1 MNATSQAENYN
12 TSQDSDL
19 MNLQDHFFL
28 CLSQWRWILL
38 SVFLCCGIALWHIL
52 TTQPVYQRTATIMIK
67 DDSNSSMINGSV
79 GAVFSDMGVGVTES
93 NVYNEMLAI
102 QAPALL
108 TETGK
113 RLDYNVNYEKPGTF
127 HSIPLYGE
135 QLPVKV
141 IFHSL
146 TPEDF
151 GTLTLTLKGTNSF
164 ELSEFTYNGEEDPQE
179 RVIKGRFNTMINT
192 PLGKITVLPTAG
204 LRDYLEDNRPIA
216 VSRSDYYSMTN
227 RIGANLSTNLA
238 ETKGT
243 LIAITFS
250 DVLPQ
255 RAEDVINTLLDVYKE
270 KWVEDKNQM
279 TIATSKFIT
288 ERLGVIERELGDV
301 DQNISSYKSS
311 HLLPDVKAAS
321 GIYMQMAQE
330 NASEIMKLN
339 TQKAIATFVQSFLKE
354 NVKNNQLLP
363 VNTGIDNRG
372 IELQI
377 NEYNNTLLDR
387 NNLVTNSSEKNPL
400 LATYDQKL
408 ESLRS
413 SLLTGINNLIVSL
426 NTQIKHWEQSE
437 NRTSEQIASNPEQA
451 KYLQAV
457 GREQKVKEA
466 LYLFLLQKREENELS
481 QAFTAYNTRIISP
494 PCGSIY
500 PVSPVRR
507 NIMLIAFA
515 IGLAIPIGLI
525 YLRESL
531 NTKLRGRKDLENVK
545 VPFVGEIP
553 FCKNRHVKR
562 GLMFWKKKSETGR
575 HLVVKAGARNV
586 VNEAFRIVRTNLEF
600 MLRNSDGKVILITSF
615 NPGSG
620 KSFIAMNMASSFALK
635 GKRVLVIDG
644 DLRHGTSS
652 KYVGTPEEGLCDYL
666 SGQVDNVQRVIV
678 QDYHNPT
685 LYVLPIGTMPPN
697 PTELLQNERMTSAVS
712 ELRQQFD
719 YVIIDCPP
727 IEVVAD
733 TQILAPM
740 ADRTIFI
747 VRTGLLERSMI
758 REIDKLYDS
767 AKYPNMSLIL
777 NGSKGHGDRHGY
789 RYRYGYGYG
798 YGYGYHYG
806 GDEK

>member
-1 MNATSQAENYN
+1 
-12 TSQDSDL
+12 

-52 TTQPVYQRTATIMIK
+52 TTKPVYQRTATIMIK
-67 DDSNSSMINGSV
+67 DDSNSSMINGNV
-79 GAVFSDMGVGVTES
+79 GAVFSEMGVNVDES

-135 QLPVKV
+135 QQPVKV

-413 SLLTGINNLIVSL
+413 SLLSGINNLIVSL

-620 KSFIAMNMASSFALK
+620 KSFITMNMASSFALK

-719 YVIIDCPP
+719 YVFIDCPP

-758 REIDKLYDS
+758 SEIDKLYDS

>member
-1 MNATSQAENYN
+1 
-12 TSQDSDL
+12 

-52 TTQPVYQRTATIMIK
+52 TTKPVYQRTATIMIK
-67 DDSNSSMINGSV
+67 DDSNSSMINGNV
-79 GAVFSDMGVGVTES
+79 GAVFSEMGVNVDES

-135 QLPVKV
+135 QQPVKV

-413 SLLTGINNLIVSL
+413 SLLSGINNLIVSL

-620 KSFIAMNMASSFALK
+620 KSFITMNMASSFALK

-719 YVIIDCPP
+719 YVFIDCPP

>member
-52 TTQPVYQRTATIMIK
+52 TTKPVYQRTATIMIK
-67 DDSNSSMINGSV
+67 DDSNSSMINGNV
-79 GAVFSDMGVGVTES
+79 GAVFSEMGVNAGES

-135 QLPVKV
+135 RLPVKV

-227 RIGANLSTNLA
+227 RIGANLSTSLA

-243 LIAITFS
+243 LIAITFQ

-553 FCKNRHVKR
+553 FCKNQHAKR

-600 MLRNSDGKVILITSF
+600 MLNTSNGKVILITSF

-652 KYVGTPEEGLCDYL
+652 KYVGNPEEGLCDYL
-666 SGQVDNVQRVIV
+666 SGQLDNVQRVIV

-697 PTELLQNERMTSAVS
+697 PTELLQNERMTSAIS

-758 REIDKLYDS
+758 REIDKLYNS
-767 AKYPNMSLIL
+767 EKYPNMSLIL

>member
-52 TTQPVYQRTATIMIK
+52 TTKPVYQRTATIMIK
-67 DDSNSSMINGSV
+67 DGSNSSMINGNV
-79 GAVFSDMGVGVTES
+79 GAVFSEMGVNVDES

-135 QLPVKV
+135 QQPVKV

-243 LIAITFS
+243 LIAITFR

-413 SLLTGINNLIVSL
+413 SLLSGINNLIVSL

-437 NRTSEQIASNPEQA
+437 NRTSQQIASNPEQA

-562 GLMFWKKKSETGR
+562 DLMFWKKKSETGR
-575 HLVVKAGARNV
+575 HLVVKAGVRNV

-620 KSFIAMNMASSFALK
+620 KSFITMNMASSFALK

-652 KYVGTPEEGLCDYL
+652 KYVGSPEEGLSDYL

-685 LYVLPIGTMPPN
+685 LYVLPIGTIPPN

-719 YVIIDCPP
+719 YVFIDCPP

-747 VRTGLLERSMI
+747 VRTGLFERSMI
-758 REIDKLYDS
+758 SEIDKLYNS
-767 AKYPNMSLIL
+767 AKYPKMSLIL

>member
-1 MNATSQAENYN
+1 
-12 TSQDSDL
+12 

-164 ELSEFTYNGEEDPQE
+164 ELSEFTYNDEKDPQE

-531 NTKLRGRKDLENVK
+531 DTKLRGRKDLENVK

-575 HLVVKAGARNV
+575 HLVVKAGVRNV

-652 KYVGTPEEGLCDYL
+652 KYVGSPEEGLSDYL

>member
-413 SLLTGINNLIVSL
+413 SLLSGINNLIVSL

-531 NTKLRGRKDLENVK
+531 DTKLRGRKDLENVK

-719 YVIIDCPP
+719 YVFIDCPP

>member
-413 SLLTGINNLIVSL
+413 SLLSGINNLIVSL

-531 NTKLRGRKDLENVK
+531 DTKLRGRKDLENVK

-575 HLVVKAGARNV
+575 HLVVKAGVRNV

-620 KSFIAMNMASSFALK
+620 KSFITMNMASSFALK

-652 KYVGTPEEGLCDYL
+652 KYVGSPEEGLCDYL

-719 YVIIDCPP
+719 YVFIDCPP

-758 REIDKLYDS
+758 SEIDKLYDS

>member
-1 MNATSQAENYN
+1 
-12 TSQDSDL
+12 

-164 ELSEFTYNGEEDPQE
+164 ELSEFTYNGEKDPQE

-243 LIAITFS
+243 LIAITFR

-413 SLLTGINNLIVSL
+413 SLLSGINNLIVSL

-575 HLVVKAGARNV
+575 HLVVKAGVRNV

-620 KSFIAMNMASSFALK
+620 KSFITMNMASSFALK

-652 KYVGTPEEGLCDYL
+652 KYVGSPEEGLCDYL
-666 SGQVDNVQRVIV
+666 NGQVDNVQRVIV

-685 LYVLPIGTMPPN
+685 LYVLPMGTMPPN

-719 YVIIDCPP
+719 YVFIDCPP

-758 REIDKLYDS
+758 SEIDKLYNS
-767 AKYPNMSLIL
+767 AKYPKMSLIL
-777 NGSKGHGDRHGY
+777 NGSKAHGDRHGY

>member
-135 QLPVKV
+135 RLPVKV

-243 LIAITFS
+243 LIAITFR

-562 GLMFWKKKSETGR
+562 GLMFWKKKNETGR
-575 HLVVKAGARNV
+575 HLVVKAGVRNV

-652 KYVGTPEEGLCDYL
+652 KYVGTPEEGLSDYL

-719 YVIIDCPP
+719 YVFIDCPP

-747 VRTGLLERSMI
+747 VRTGLFERSMI

>member
-1 MNATSQAENYN
+1 
-12 TSQDSDL
+12 

-135 QLPVKV
+135 QQPVKV

-620 KSFIAMNMASSFALK
+620 KSFITMNMASSFALK

-652 KYVGTPEEGLCDYL
+652 KYVGSPEEGLCDYL

-719 YVIIDCPP
+719 YVFIDCPP

>member
-1 MNATSQAENYN
+1 
-12 TSQDSDL
+12 

-575 HLVVKAGARNV
+575 HLVVKAGVRNV

-620 KSFIAMNMASSFALK
+620 KSFITMNMASSFALK

-652 KYVGTPEEGLCDYL
+652 KYVGTPEEGLSDYL

-719 YVIIDCPP
+719 YVFIDCPP

>member
-1 MNATSQAENYN
+1 
-12 TSQDSDL
+12 

-127 HSIPLYGE
+127 HNIPLYGE

-413 SLLTGINNLIVSL
+413 SLLSGINNLIVSL

-531 NTKLRGRKDLENVK
+531 DTKLRGRKDLENVK

-575 HLVVKAGARNV
+575 HLVVKAGVRNV

-719 YVIIDCPP
+719 YVFIDCPP

>member
-413 SLLTGINNLIVSL
+413 SLLSGINNLIVSL

-531 NTKLRGRKDLENVK
+531 DTKLRGRKDLENVK

-575 HLVVKAGARNV
+575 HLVVKAGVRNV

-719 YVIIDCPP
+719 YVFIDCPP

>member
-1 MNATSQAENYN
+1 MNTTSQAENYN

-113 RLDYNVNYEKPGTF
+113 CLDYNVNYEKPGTF

-413 SLLTGINNLIVSL
+413 SLLSGINNLIVSL

-531 NTKLRGRKDLENVK
+531 DTKLRGRKDLENVK

-575 HLVVKAGARNV
+575 HLVVKAGVRNV

-652 KYVGTPEEGLCDYL
+652 KYVGTPEEGLSDYL

-719 YVIIDCPP
+719 YVFIDCPP

>member
-413 SLLTGINNLIVSL
+413 SLLSGINNLIVSL

-531 NTKLRGRKDLENVK
+531 DTKLRGRKDLENVK

-575 HLVVKAGARNV
+575 HLVVKAGVRNV

-652 KYVGTPEEGLCDYL
+652 KYVGTPEEGLSDYL

-719 YVIIDCPP
+719 YVFIDCPP

>member
-1 MNATSQAENYN
+1 
-12 TSQDSDL
+12 

-67 DDSNSSMINGSV
+67 DDSNSSMINGNV

-413 SLLTGINNLIVSL
+413 SLLSGINNLIVSL

-531 NTKLRGRKDLENVK
+531 DTKLRGRKDLENVK

-620 KSFIAMNMASSFALK
+620 KSFITMNMASSFALK

-719 YVIIDCPP
+719 YVFIDCPP

>member
-1 MNATSQAENYN
+1 
-12 TSQDSDL
+12 

-52 TTQPVYQRTATIMIK
+52 TTKPVYQRTATIMIK

-127 HSIPLYGE
+127 HNIPLYGE

-413 SLLTGINNLIVSL
+413 SLLSGINNLIVSL

-531 NTKLRGRKDLENVK
+531 DTKLRGRKDLENVK

-562 GLMFWKKKSETGR
+562 GLMFWKKKSETER
-575 HLVVKAGARNV
+575 HLVVKAGVRNV

-644 DLRHGTSS
+644 DLRHGSSS
-652 KYVGTPEEGLCDYL
+652 KYVGSPEEGLCDYL

-719 YVIIDCPP
+719 YVFIDCPP

>member
-652 KYVGTPEEGLCDYL
+652 KYVGSPEEGLCDYL

-719 YVIIDCPP
+719 YVFIDCPP

-758 REIDKLYDS
+758 REIDKLYNS

>member
-1 MNATSQAENYN
+1 
-12 TSQDSDL
+12 

-127 HSIPLYGE
+127 HNIPLYGE

-413 SLLTGINNLIVSL
+413 SLLSGINNLIVSL

-531 NTKLRGRKDLENVK
+531 DTKLRGRKDLENVK

-575 HLVVKAGARNV
+575 HLVVKAGVRNV

-600 MLRNSDGKVILITSF
+600 MLHNSGGKVILITSF

-652 KYVGTPEEGLCDYL
+652 KYVGSPEEGLCDYL

-719 YVIIDCPP
+719 YVFIDCPP

>member
-1 MNATSQAENYN
+1 
-12 TSQDSDL
+12 

-127 HSIPLYGE
+127 HNIPLYGE

-387 NNLVTNSSEKNPL
+387 NNLVNNSSEKNPL

-413 SLLTGINNLIVSL
+413 SLLSGINNLIVSL

-531 NTKLRGRKDLENVK
+531 DTKLRGRKDLENVK

-575 HLVVKAGARNV
+575 HLVVKAGVRNV

-652 KYVGTPEEGLCDYL
+652 KYVGSPEEGLCDYL

-719 YVIIDCPP
+719 YVFIDCPP

>member
-1 MNATSQAENYN
+1 
-12 TSQDSDL
+12 

-413 SLLTGINNLIVSL
+413 SLLSGINNLIVSL

-531 NTKLRGRKDLENVK
+531 DTKLRGRKDLENVK

-575 HLVVKAGARNV
+575 HLVVKAGVRNV

-652 KYVGTPEEGLCDYL
+652 KYVGSPEEGLSDYL

-719 YVIIDCPP
+719 YVFIDCPP

>member
-1 MNATSQAENYN
+1 
-12 TSQDSDL
+12 

-127 HSIPLYGE
+127 HNIPLYGE

-413 SLLTGINNLIVSL
+413 SLLSGINNLIVSL

-531 NTKLRGRKDLENVK
+531 DTKLRGRKDLENVK

-575 HLVVKAGARNV
+575 HLVVKAGVRNV

-620 KSFIAMNMASSFALK
+620 KSFITMNMASSFALK

-652 KYVGTPEEGLCDYL
+652 KYVGSPEEGLCDYL

-719 YVIIDCPP
+719 YVFIDCPP

>member
-146 TPEDF
+146 TPDDF

-243 LIAITFS
+243 LIAITFR

-413 SLLTGINNLIVSL
+413 SLLSGINNLIVSL

-575 HLVVKAGARNV
+575 HLVVKAGVRNV

-620 KSFIAMNMASSFALK
+620 KSFITMNMASSFALK

-652 KYVGTPEEGLCDYL
+652 KYVGSPEEGLCDYL
-666 SGQVDNVQRVIV
+666 NGQVDNVQRVIV

-685 LYVLPIGTMPPN
+685 LYVLPMGTMPPN

-719 YVIIDCPP
+719 YVFIDCPP

-758 REIDKLYDS
+758 SEIDKLYNS
-767 AKYPNMSLIL
+767 AKYPKMSLIL

>member
-575 HLVVKAGARNV
+575 HLVVKAGVRNV

-620 KSFIAMNMASSFALK
+620 KSFITMNMASSFALK

-644 DLRHGTSS
+644 DLRHGSSS
-652 KYVGTPEEGLCDYL
+652 KYVGTPEEGLSDYL

-719 YVIIDCPP
+719 YVFIDCPP

-758 REIDKLYDS
+758 REIDKLYNS

-777 NGSKGHGDRHGY
+777 NGSKSHGDRHGY

>member
-1 MNATSQAENYN
+1 
-12 TSQDSDL
+12 

-413 SLLTGINNLIVSL
+413 SLLSGINNLIVSL

-531 NTKLRGRKDLENVK
+531 DTKLRGRKDLENVK

-575 HLVVKAGARNV
+575 HLVVKAGVRNV

-620 KSFIAMNMASSFALK
+620 KSFITMNMASSFALK

-652 KYVGTPEEGLCDYL
+652 KYVGSPEEGLCDYL

-719 YVIIDCPP
+719 YVFIDCPP

-758 REIDKLYDS
+758 SEIDKLYDS

>member
-1 MNATSQAENYN
+1 MNATSQSENYN

-243 LIAITFS
+243 LIAITFR

-575 HLVVKAGARNV
+575 HLVVKAGVRNV

-644 DLRHGTSS
+644 DLRHGNSS
-652 KYVGTPEEGLCDYL
+652 KYVGTPEEGLSDYL

-719 YVIIDCPP
+719 YVFIDCPP

-747 VRTGLLERSMI
+747 VRTGLFERSMI

>member
-1 MNATSQAENYN
+1 
-12 TSQDSDL
+12 

-135 QLPVKV
+135 QQPVKV

-243 LIAITFS
+243 LIAITFR

-437 NRTSEQIASNPEQA
+437 NRTTEQIASNPEQA

-575 HLVVKAGARNV
+575 HLVVKAGVRNV

-620 KSFIAMNMASSFALK
+620 KSFITMNMASSFALK

-652 KYVGTPEEGLCDYL
+652 KYVGSPEEGLCDYL
-666 SGQVDNVQRVIV
+666 NGQVDNVQRVIV

-719 YVIIDCPP
+719 YVFIDCPP

-758 REIDKLYDS
+758 REIDKLYNS

>member
-38 SVFLCCGIALWHIL
+38 SVFLCCGIALWYIL

-67 DDSNSSMINGSV
+67 DGSNSSMINGNV
-79 GAVFSDMGVGVTES
+79 GAVFSEMGVNVDES

-135 QLPVKV
+135 QQPVKV

-243 LIAITFS
+243 LIAITFR

-413 SLLTGINNLIVSL
+413 SLLSGINNLIVSL

-575 HLVVKAGARNV
+575 HLVVKAGVRNV

-620 KSFIAMNMASSFALK
+620 KSFITMNMASSFALK

-652 KYVGTPEEGLCDYL
+652 KYVGTPEEGLSDYL

-719 YVIIDCPP
+719 YVFIDCPP

>member
-1 MNATSQAENYN
+1 
-12 TSQDSDL
+12 

-52 TTQPVYQRTATIMIK
+52 TTKPVYQRTATIMIK

-164 ELSEFTYNGEEDPQE
+164 ELSEFTYNGEEAPQE

-575 HLVVKAGARNV
+575 HLVVKAGVRNV

-652 KYVGTPEEGLCDYL
+652 KYVGTPEEGLSDYL

-758 REIDKLYDS
+758 REIDKLYNS
-767 AKYPNMSLIL
+767 SKYPNMSLIL
-777 NGSKGHGDRHGY
+777 NGSKAHGDRHGY

>member
-1 MNATSQAENYN
+1 M
-12 TSQDSDL
+12 
-19 MNLQDHFFL
+19 
-28 CLSQWRWILL
+28 
-38 SVFLCCGIALWHIL
+38 
-52 TTQPVYQRTATIMIK
+52 
-67 DDSNSSMINGSV
+67 
-79 GAVFSDMGVGVTES
+79 
-93 NVYNEMLAI
+93 
-102 QAPALL
+102 
-108 TETGK
+108 
-113 RLDYNVNYEKPGTF
+113 
-127 HSIPLYGE
+127 
-135 QLPVKV
+135 
-141 IFHSL
+141 
-146 TPEDF
+146 
-151 GTLTLTLKGTNSF
+151 
-164 ELSEFTYNGEEDPQE
+164 
-179 RVIKGRFNTMINT
+179 
-192 PLGKITVLPTAG
+192 
-204 LRDYLEDNRPIA
+204 
-216 VSRSDYYSMTN
+216 
-227 RIGANLSTNLA
+227 
-238 ETKGT
+238 
-243 LIAITFS
+243 
-250 DVLPQ
+250 
-255 RAEDVINTLLDVYKE
+255 
-270 KWVEDKNQM
+270 
-279 TIATSKFIT
+279 
-288 ERLGVIERELGDV
+288 
-301 DQNISSYKSS
+301 
-311 HLLPDVKAAS
+311 
-321 GIYMQMAQE
+321 
-330 NASEIMKLN
+330 
-339 TQKAIATFVQSFLKE
+339 
-354 NVKNNQLLP
+354 
-363 VNTGIDNRG
+363 
-372 IELQI
+372 
-377 NEYNNTLLDR
+377 
-387 NNLVTNSSEKNPL
+387 
-400 LATYDQKL
+400 
-408 ESLRS
+408 
-413 SLLTGINNLIVSL
+413 
-426 NTQIKHWEQSE
+426 
-437 NRTSEQIASNPEQA
+437 
-451 KYLQAV
+451 

-531 NTKLRGRKDLENVK
+531 DTKLRGRKDLENVK

-575 HLVVKAGARNV
+575 HLVVKAGVRNV

-652 KYVGTPEEGLCDYL
+652 KYVGTPEEGLSDYL

-719 YVIIDCPP
+719 YVFIDCPP

>member
-1 MNATSQAENYN
+1 
-12 TSQDSDL
+12 

-164 ELSEFTYNGEEDPQE
+164 ELSEFTYNGEEAPQE

-437 NRTSEQIASNPEQA
+437 NRTTEQIASNPEQA

-553 FCKNRHVKR
+553 FCNNRHVKR

-600 MLRNSDGKVILITSF
+600 MLHNSDGKVILITSF

-620 KSFIAMNMASSFALK
+620 KSFITMNMASSFALK

-758 REIDKLYDS
+758 SEIDKLYNS
-767 AKYPNMSLIL
+767 AKYPKMSLIL
-777 NGSKGHGDRHGY
+777 NGSKAHGDRHGY

>member
-531 NTKLRGRKDLENVK
+531 DTKLRGRKDLENVK

-575 HLVVKAGARNV
+575 HLVVKAGVRNV

-652 KYVGTPEEGLCDYL
+652 KYVGTPEEGLSDYL

-685 LYVLPIGTMPPN
+685 LYVLPMGTMPPN

-719 YVIIDCPP
+719 YVFIDCPP

-767 AKYPNMSLIL
+767 AKYPKMSLIL

>member
-1 MNATSQAENYN
+1 
-12 TSQDSDL
+12 

-531 NTKLRGRKDLENVK
+531 DTKLRGRKDLENVK

-575 HLVVKAGARNV
+575 HLVVKAGVRNV

-600 MLRNSDGKVILITSF
+600 MLHNSGGKVILITSF

-620 KSFIAMNMASSFALK
+620 KSFITMNMASSFALK

-644 DLRHGTSS
+644 DLRHGSSS
-652 KYVGTPEEGLCDYL
+652 KYVGTPEEGLSDYL

-719 YVIIDCPP
+719 YVFIDCPP

>member
-1 MNATSQAENYN
+1 
-12 TSQDSDL
+12 

-38 SVFLCCGIALWHIL
+38 SVFLCCGIALWYIL

-67 DDSNSSMINGSV
+67 DGSNSSMINGNV
-79 GAVFSDMGVGVTES
+79 GAVFSEMGVNVDES

-135 QLPVKV
+135 QQPVKV

-243 LIAITFS
+243 LIAITFR

-437 NRTSEQIASNPEQA
+437 NRTTEQIASNPEQA

-575 HLVVKAGARNV
+575 HLVVKAGVRNV

-620 KSFIAMNMASSFALK
+620 KSFITMNMASSFALK

-644 DLRHGTSS
+644 DLRHGSSS
-652 KYVGTPEEGLCDYL
+652 KYVGSPEEGLCDYL

-719 YVIIDCPP
+719 YVFIDCPP

-747 VRTGLLERSMI
+747 VRTGLFERSMI
-758 REIDKLYDS
+758 SEIDKLYNS
-767 AKYPNMSLIL
+767 AKYPKMSLIL

>member
-1 MNATSQAENYN
+1 
-12 TSQDSDL
+12 

-531 NTKLRGRKDLENVK
+531 DTKLRGRKDLENVK

-575 HLVVKAGARNV
+575 HLVVKAGVRNV

-620 KSFIAMNMASSFALK
+620 KSFITMNMASSFALK

-644 DLRHGTSS
+644 DLRHGSSS
-652 KYVGTPEEGLCDYL
+652 KYVGSPEEGLSDYL

-719 YVIIDCPP
+719 YVFIDCPP

>member
-1 MNATSQAENYN
+1 
-12 TSQDSDL
+12 

-52 TTQPVYQRTATIMIK
+52 TTKPVYQRTATIMIK

-413 SLLTGINNLIVSL
+413 SLLSGINNLIVSL

-531 NTKLRGRKDLENVK
+531 DTKLRGRKDLENVK

-575 HLVVKAGARNV
+575 HLVVKAGVRNV

-600 MLRNSDGKVILITSF
+600 MLHNSGGKVILITSF
-615 NPGSG
+615 NPSSG
-620 KSFIAMNMASSFALK
+620 KSFITMNMASSFALK

-644 DLRHGTSS
+644 DLRHGSSS
-652 KYVGTPEEGLCDYL
+652 KYVGSPEEGLCDYL

-719 YVIIDCPP
+719 YVFIDCPP

>member
-1 MNATSQAENYN
+1 
-12 TSQDSDL
+12 

-67 DDSNSSMINGSV
+67 DDSNSSMINGNV
-79 GAVFSDMGVGVTES
+79 GAVFSEMGVNVDES

-243 LIAITFS
+243 LIAITFR

-553 FCKNRHVKR
+553 FYKNRHVKR
-562 GLMFWKKKSETGR
+562 SLMFWKKKSETGR

-620 KSFIAMNMASSFALK
+620 KSFITMNMASSFALK

-697 PTELLQNERMTSAVS
+697 PTELLQNERMTSAIS

-719 YVIIDCPP
+719 YVFIDCPP

-758 REIDKLYDS
+758 SEIDKLYNS

>member
-1 MNATSQAENYN
+1 
-12 TSQDSDL
+12 

-652 KYVGTPEEGLCDYL
+652 KYVGTPEEGLSDYL

-719 YVIIDCPP
+719 YVFIDCPP

>member
-1 MNATSQAENYN
+1 
-12 TSQDSDL
+12 

-127 HSIPLYGE
+127 HNIPLYGE

-531 NTKLRGRKDLENVK
+531 DTKLRGRKDLENVK

-575 HLVVKAGARNV
+575 HLVVKAGVRNV

-678 QDYHNPT
+678 QEYHNPT

-719 YVIIDCPP
+719 YVFIDCPP

>member
-1 MNATSQAENYN
+1 
-12 TSQDSDL
+12 

-52 TTQPVYQRTATIMIK
+52 TTKPVYQRTATIMIK

-413 SLLTGINNLIVSL
+413 SLLSGINNLIVSL

-451 KYLQAV
+451 KSLQAV

-507 NIMLIAFA
+507 NIMLIDFA

-531 NTKLRGRKDLENVK
+531 DTKLRGRKDLENVK

-575 HLVVKAGARNV
+575 HLVVKAGVRNV

-719 YVIIDCPP
+719 YVFIDCPP